1 MRLPLPVGGDTLQP
15 MLRTLV
21 RQLTPDDWRILR
33 EIRLAALA
41 DAPDAF
47 LMTYA
52 DAVVLDEEQW
62 RIRTI
67 RSDMFAAFVGGEPVG
82 LVGLFGPAPAESP
95 SAPGGDHTLVAMWVA
110 PALRGTGVAD
120 SLIDAAVGRATSLR
134 ATGVR
139 LEVAP
144 GNVRAEKVYARHGF
158 AVTDETPEITGGTI
172 MRRAL

>member
-1 MRLPLPVGGDTLQP
+1 MRLPPPIGGGTLQP

-21 RQLTPDDWRILR
+21 RQLTPDDWRTLR

-47 LMTYA
+47 MTTYA
-52 DAVVLDEEQW
+52 DAVGLDEQQW
-62 RIRTI
+62 RVRTT

-82 LVGLFGPAPAESP
+82 LVGLFGPTAPAE
-95 SAPGGDHTLVAMWVA
+95 DHTLIAMWVA

-120 SLIDAAVGRATSLR
+120 SLIDAAVGRAASLG

-158 AVTDETPEITGGTI
+158 APTDETPEITGGTI
-172 MRRAL
+172 MRRTL

>member
-1 MRLPLPVGGDTLQP
+1 

-33 EIRLAALA
+33 EVRLAALA

-47 LMTYA
+47 MMTYA
-52 DAVVLDEEQW
+52 DAVGLDEEQW
-62 RIRTI
+62 RTRTT
-67 RSDMFAAFVGGEPVG
+67 RSDMFAAFAGGEPVG
-82 LVGLFGPAPAESP
+82 LVGLFGPSAE
-95 SAPGGDHTLVAMWVA
+95 AGDHTLIAMWVA

-120 SLIDAAVGRATSLR
+120 SLIDAAVGQATSLG

-144 GNVRAEKVYARHGF
+144 GNVRAEKVYLRHGF
-158 AVTDETPEITGGTI
+158 EATDETPEITGGTV

>member
-1 MRLPLPVGGDTLQP
+1 MF
-15 MLRTLV
+15 RTLV

-62 RIRTI
+62 RIRTT

-82 LVGLFGPAPAESP
+82 LVGLFGPLAEP
-95 SAPGGDHTLVAMWVA
+95 SALAGDHTLVAMWVA

-158 AVTDETPEITGGTI
+158 AVTDEPPEIAGGTV
-172 MRRAL
+172 MRRQL

>member
-1 MRLPLPVGGDTLQP
+1 

-33 EIRLAALA
+33 DIRLAALA

-47 LMTYA
+47 MMTYA
-52 DAVVLDEEQW
+52 DAVGLDQEQW
-62 RIRTI
+62 RIRTT

-82 LVGLFGPAPAESP
+82 MAGLIGP
-95 SAPGGDHTLVAMWVA
+95 SAPAGDHTLIAMWVA

-120 SLIDAAVGRATSLR
+120 ALIETAVARATSLG
-134 ATGVR
+134 ASTVR

-144 GNVRAEKVYARHGF
+144 GNARAEKVYLRHGF
-158 AVTDETPEITGGTI
+158 AITDETPEITGGTI
-172 MRRAL
+172 MRRTL

>member
-1 MRLPLPVGGDTLQP
+1 MRLPHPAGGGNLQP

-52 DAVVLDEEQW
+52 DAVGLDEQQW
-62 RIRTI
+62 RIRTT

-82 LVGLFGPAPAESP
+82 LVGLFGPSEPA
-95 SAPGGDHTLVAMWVA
+95 GDHTLVAMWVA

-120 SLIDAAVGRATSLR
+120 SLIEAAVGRATSLG

-158 AVTDETPEITGGTI
+158 VVTDETPEITGGTI

>member
-1 MRLPLPVGGDTLQP
+1 

-21 RQLTPDDWRILR
+21 RQLTPDDWRTLR

-47 LMTYA
+47 MMTYA
-52 DAVVLDEEQW
+52 DAVGLGEQEW
-62 RIRTI
+62 RIRTT

-82 LVGLFGPAPAESP
+82 LVGLFGPDGSRVAD
-95 SAPGGDHTLVAMWVA
+95 GTLIAMWVA

-120 SLIDAAVGRATSLR
+120 SLIEAAVGRATSLA
-134 ATGVR
+134 ATGMR

-144 GNVRAEKVYARHGF
+144 GNVRAERVYARHGF
-158 AVTDETPEITGGTI
+158 TATDETPEIAGGTV